1 MDELEKLKR
10 LSASIGNDPLLVQA
24 AGGNTSIKDGAVMWI
39 KASGTWLGQAMQRD
53 IFVPV
58 ALDRLLDG
66 LRRNDPEAET
76 CVAYVRSD
84 LNALGLRP
92 SIETT
97 VHALM
102 PQKIVIHVHCVNT
115 IAYAIRRDA
124 EVVLR
129 DKLKVFRWAFIPY
142 AHPGRTLAHAISAGV
157 KPDTNVL
164 ILGNHGLVVAADT
177 VDEAE
182 TLLRAV
188 SAHLRRD
195 VRSTKPVDRVAL
207 QRHADGTDY
216 RVASDDLT
224 HAVAT
229 DAHILTSAGE
239 GVYYPDH
246 AVFLGRGIASDQ
258 SLSPPMLAIPGL
270 GVLIKQDAKTAVEPM
285 ARCIA
290 DVFLR
295 VLPDD
300 PIQSIDDTN
309 VQRLLNWEAEIY
321 RQNLKL

>member
-66 LRRNDPEAET
+66 LRRNDSNAET
-76 CVAYVRSD
+76 CVAYIRSD

-129 DKLKVFRWAFIPY
+129 DKLKAFRWAFIPY
-142 AHPGRTLAHAISAGV
+142 AHPGRTLAHVISARI
-157 KPDTNVL
+157 KPDTNIL
-164 ILGNHGLVVAADT
+164 ILGNHGLVVAANT

-182 TLLRAV
+182 TLLRMV
-188 SAHLRRD
+188 SATLQRN
-195 VRSTKPVDRVAL
+195 VRSTRSVDRAEL
-207 QRHADGTDY
+207 QRHADNTYY
-216 RVASDDLT
+216 RLASDDLT

-229 DAHILTSAGE
+229 DPHILTMAGV
-239 GVYYPDH
+239 GVFYPDH
-246 AVFLGRGIASDQ
+246 AVFLGRGIACNK

-270 GVLIKQDAKTAVEPM
+270 GVLIKQDAKSAVEPM

-295 VLPDD
+295 VQPDD
-300 PIQSIDDTN
+300 PIQSIDEEN
-309 VQRLLNWEAEIY
+309 IQRLIEWEAEIY
-321 RQNLKL
+321 RQNLKM